1 MELLHITQE
10 TLTKLQTFESV
21 EQMNEAIKAY
31 KNEYELTE
39 ADRNILDSI
48 SRYACKYKG
57 VCYLSKQKIAEEAGY
72 TSRRTAIRACNRM
85 EALGILKQYETRR
98 IKGDKRRSTNVIV
111 INNVLVTENQIEDV
125 SPGKHNEVQHVTATS
140 HGIEASSKA
149 NNSSNTYDT
158 KPDKERIIHESIR
171 NNTPAEIVDLLSPF
185 FYGSELYKY
194 VGIVFKA
201 KYRPH
206 AKVRI
211 EAHLEAFRACIF
223 DVIRRFKAGY
233 IRSLDAYLFASIRAL
248 SRRLFVENMT

>member
-1 MELLHITQE
+1 MNYLTINEE
-10 TLTKLQTFESV
+10 TLTELQTFKTIE
-21 EQMNEAIKAY
+21 EMNEAIKEHKQA
-31 KNEYELTE
+31 NELTQTE
-39 ADRNILDSI
+39 RDILDVI

-57 VCYLSKQKIAEEAGY
+57 VAYPSKNTLAEAVGKV
-72 TSRRTAIRACNRM
+72 RRTVIRACNRL
-85 EALGILKQYETRR
+85 EALGIIEQYPTKR
-98 IKGDKRRSTNVIV
+98 IKGDRRQSSNIIV
-111 INNVLVTENQIEDV
+111 IKRASTQVTPECHSE
-125 SPGKHNEVQHVTATS
+125 ETTA
-140 HGIEASSKA
+140 KA

>member
-1 MELLHITQE
+1 MELLHITPE

-39 ADRNILDSI
+39 ADRNVLDSI

-98 IKGDKRRSTNVIV
+98 VKGDRRRSSNVIV
-111 INNVLVTENQIEDV
+111 INNLCPTLAKGSTSSNSERRLSQ
-125 SPGKHNEVQHVTATS
+125 SQVTATS

-149 NNSSNTYDT
+149 INSSNTYDAQ
-158 KPDKERIIHESIR
+158 RIINESIR

-223 DVIRRFKAGY
+223 DVIRRYKRGY
-233 IRSLDAYLFASIRAL
+233 IRNLDAYLFASIRAL